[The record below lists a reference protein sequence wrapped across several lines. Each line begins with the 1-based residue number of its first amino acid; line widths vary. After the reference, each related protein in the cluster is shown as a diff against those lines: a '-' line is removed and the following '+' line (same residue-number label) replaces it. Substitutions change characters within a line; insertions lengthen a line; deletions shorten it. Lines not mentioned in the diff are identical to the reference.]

1 MTILISVLIAFAQ
14 GILLGCAFFYVLWLS
29 TQKITGAKPEV
40 LWFIG
45 AWITRMTLAIGGFYL
60 IGMGNWLLLLASLC
74 GFIVGRY
81 LISRFIGAN
90 VKSREAR
97 IGRATESSTGA
108 NHAPESR

>member
-1 MTILISVLIAFAQ
+1 MTILTSVLIAFAR

-29 TQKITGAKPEV
+29 TQKLMVSKPSV

-45 AWITRMTLAIGGFYL
+45 AWLARMALAIGGLYL
-60 IGMGNWLLLLASLC
+60 ISMGNWLLLLASLC

-81 LISRFIGAN
+81 LISRLIGAN
-90 VKSREAR
+90 VKSCEAR
-97 IGRATESSTGA
+97 IDRETESSTGA